1 MVFANTAEIYPLSFP
16 NGGKVTFTG
25 ATAGTERCRFSSYA
39 NPYPDTEPSYNSANV
54 TVTGTEA
61 AEYTVEIPSQ
71 GSNTFNSALFY
82 LVTQD
87 QVLTASDFVI
97 TSYD

>member
-1 MVFANTAEIYPLSFP
+1 MLFRS
-16 NGGKVTFTG
+16 GGKVTFTG
-25 ATAGTERCRFSSYA
+25 ATAGTDIDVYFRFEA
-39 NPYPDTEPSYNSANV
+39 NTYPNTEPSYDSANV

-61 AEYTVEIPSQ
+61 ADYTVEIPSQ

-87 QVLTASDFVI
+87 QVLTASNFII
-97 TSYD
+97 TVY